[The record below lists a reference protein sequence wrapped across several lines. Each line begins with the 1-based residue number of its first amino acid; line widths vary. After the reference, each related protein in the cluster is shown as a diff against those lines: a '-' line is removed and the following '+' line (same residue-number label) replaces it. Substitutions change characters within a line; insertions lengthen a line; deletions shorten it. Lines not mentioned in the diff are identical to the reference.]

1 MLRKNSLSNS
11 TGFLVVA
18 VLIVFALSFA
28 ITYSLA
34 RRYDNPQNPAA
45 SLASPNN
52 DRVRNGLNGPVE
64 KVRTE
69 IAALSNKS
77 GVLAESPREL
87 METTT
92 YDPQGKIIDSS
103 YYPVSHTAKSGKEE
117 YSYDDKGN
125 INGKTVRD
133 ADNAIVSKESYAYE
147 YDSVGN
153 WTKMTASRL
162 VYENGALKQRPAE
175 VTYRNI
181 TYYFDQS
188 IADKVNP
195 SSLKQ
200 NSGQEK
206 DTASSLQAALDAWI
220 AATNARDI
228 EKLMS
233 FYDSRVDIFYLAR
246 NVSQD
251 SVRAEKLRL
260 FQRADVLD
268 IRAVAPEITLNSDGY
283 LATMRFRKS
292 YFIKE
297 GRRIRQGEVL
307 QQLRWQRTAGGWK
320 ITGERDEQVIR

>member
-1 MLRKNSLSNS
+1 MLRKSSLSNS
-11 TGFLVVA
+11 TGLLVVA

-34 RRYDNPQNPAA
+34 RRYDNPQKSAA
-45 SLASPNN
+45 STSSPDS
-52 DRVRNGLNGPVE
+52 DRVRNGLNGSVE
-64 KVRTE
+64 KVLTE
-69 IAALSNKS
+69 IAALSDKS
-77 GVLAESPREL
+77 GVLTESQREL

-92 YDPQGKIIDSS
+92 YDPQGKIINSS
-103 YYPVSHTAKSGKEE
+103 YYPVAHAAKPGKEE

-133 ADNAIVSKESYAYE
+133 ANNAIMSKESYAYE
-147 YDSVGN
+147 YDAVGN
-153 WTKMTASRL
+153 WTKMSASRL
-162 VYENGALKQRPAE
+162 VYENGALKQRPSE

-181 TYYFDQS
+181 TYYFDQA

-206 DTASSLQAALDAWI
+206 DVISSLQAALDAWI

-233 FYDSRVDIFYLAR
+233 FYDSRIDIFYLAR

-260 FQRADVLD
+260 FRRASVLD
-268 IRAVAPEITLNSDGY
+268 IRAAAPEITLSSDGY

-292 YFIKE
+292 YFMKE
-297 GRRIRQGEVL
+297 NQRIRQGEVM
-307 QQLRWQRTAGGWK
+307 QQLRWQRIAGGWK